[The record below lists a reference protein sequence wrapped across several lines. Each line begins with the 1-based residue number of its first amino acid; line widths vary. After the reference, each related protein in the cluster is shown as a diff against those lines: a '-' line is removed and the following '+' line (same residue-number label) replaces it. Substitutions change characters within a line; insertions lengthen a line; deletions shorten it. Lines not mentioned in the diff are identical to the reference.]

1 MAKKK
6 LRCRLGLHNWV
17 TRVNEGE
24 RYLACRDCGKYGG
37 APGSLSGGWEMKQ
50 SPQRLTAR

>member
-6 LRCRLGLHNWV
+6 LRCWLGLHNWTTIV
-17 TRVNEGE
+17 SEDS

-37 APGSLSGGWEMKQ
+37 SPGSLLGGWGMKQ
-50 SPQRLTAR
+50 